1 LTLFL
6 CLIADILSIENN
18 GDYEELNNKLN
29 LLFDNSCIKEEK
41 KIGFFGRFKKNKKEE
56 IEELNEESED
66 TSEEESD
73 VRKVSEDEIITE
85 EKVEEKKVV
94 EEPKKS
100 IATQPEIVEEQ
111 DVDLLFLKSE
121 TSVDKKAA
129 WMEYYEKA
137 LRSKKDNA
145 VTDKLRRGRFR
156 ILDDG
161 SFIILPDLD
170 TYQKSSKTLLEENW
184 F

>member
-1 LTLFL
+1 MAGIQDFIKQLQNDEFQSTVEFSKEPPVHTQVEIEKPREVAKKVENKKPEKTL
-6 CLIADILSIENN
+6 
-18 GDYEELNNKLN
+18 KLN
-29 LLFDNSCIKEEK
+29 INKIKKDTPKQEVVK
-41 KIGFFGRFKKNKKEE
+41 KPQVK
-56 IEELNEESED
+56 
-66 TSEEESD
+66 
-73 VRKVSEDEIITE
+73 

-94 EEPKKS
+94 EEPQKS
-100 IATQPEIVEEQ
+100 IATQPEIVEEL

-156 ILDDG
+156 I
-161 SFIILPDLD
+161 
-170 TYQKSSKTLLEENW
+170 
-184 F
+184 

>member
-1 LTLFL
+1 M
-6 CLIADILSIENN
+6 SIEKFIKQLQNDEFQSTVEFSKEPPVHTQVEIEKPREVAKKVEN
-18 GDYEELNNKLN
+18 KKPEKTLKLN
-29 LLFDNSCIKEEK
+29 INKIKKDTPKQEVVK
-41 KIGFFGRFKKNKKEE
+41 KPQVK
-56 IEELNEESED
+56 
-66 TSEEESD
+66 
-73 VRKVSEDEIITE
+73 

-94 EEPKKS
+94 EEPQKS
-100 IATQPEIVEEQ
+100 IATQPEIVEEL

>member
-1 LTLFL
+1 M
-6 CLIADILSIENN
+6 SIEKFIKQLQNDKFQSTVEFSKEPPVHTQVEIEKPREVAKKVEN
-18 GDYEELNNKLN
+18 KKPEKTLKLN
-29 LLFDNSCIKEEK
+29 INKIKKDTPKQEEVVK
-41 KIGFFGRFKKNKKEE
+41 KPQVK
-56 IEELNEESED
+56 
-66 TSEEESD
+66 
-73 VRKVSEDEIITE
+73 
-85 EKVEEKKVV
+85 EKVEEKKVI
-94 EEPKKS
+94 EEPQKS

>member
-1 LTLFL
+1 MAGIQDFIKQLQNDEFQSTVEFSKEPPVHTQVEIEKPREVTKKVENKKPEKTL
-6 CLIADILSIENN
+6 
-18 GDYEELNNKLN
+18 KLN
-29 LLFDNSCIKEEK
+29 INKIKKDTPKQEEVVK
-41 KIGFFGRFKKNKKEE
+41 KPQVK
-56 IEELNEESED
+56 
-66 TSEEESD
+66 
-73 VRKVSEDEIITE
+73 
-85 EKVEEKKVV
+85 EKVEEKKVI
-94 EEPKKS
+94 EKPKKS
-100 IATQPEIVEEQ
+100 IITQPEIVEEL

>member
-1 LTLFL
+1 MAGIQDFIKQLQNEEFQSTVEF
-6 CLIADILSIENN
+6 SKEPPTHTQIEIEKPKKANDN
-18 GDYEELNNKLN
+18 KKPEKTFRLNINK
-29 LLFDNSCIKEEK
+29 IKKETPTEK
-41 KIGFFGRFKKNKKEE
+41 KEVVKKPQKEN
-56 IEELNEESED
+56 IAQ
-66 TSEEESD
+66 
-73 VRKVSEDEIITE
+73 
-85 EKVEEKKVV
+85 EEKKVEESNESITQSKIL
-94 EEPKKS
+94 EEP
-100 IATQPEIVEEQ
+100 

-121 TSVDKKAA
+121 TAVDKKAA
-129 WMEYYEKA
+129 WMEYYDKA

-170 TYQKSSKTLLEENW
+170 TYQKSSKMILEENW

>member
-1 LTLFL
+1 MAGIQDFIKQLQNDEFQSTVEFSKEPPVHTQVEIEKPREVAKKVENKKPEKTL
-6 CLIADILSIENN
+6 
-18 GDYEELNNKLN
+18 KLN
-29 LLFDNSCIKEEK
+29 INKIKKDTPKQEVVK
-41 KIGFFGRFKKNKKEE
+41 KPQVK
-56 IEELNEESED
+56 
-66 TSEEESD
+66 
-73 VRKVSEDEIITE
+73 

-94 EEPKKS
+94 EEPQKS

>member
-1 LTLFL
+1 MAGIQDFIKQLQNDEFQSTVEFSKEPPVHTQVEIEKPKEVAKKVENKKPEKTL
-6 CLIADILSIENN
+6 
-18 GDYEELNNKLN
+18 KLN
-29 LLFDNSCIKEEK
+29 INKIKKDTPKQEVVK
-41 KIGFFGRFKKNKKEE
+41 KPQVK
-56 IEELNEESED
+56 
-66 TSEEESD
+66 
-73 VRKVSEDEIITE
+73 
-85 EKVEEKKVV
+85 EKVEEKKVI

-100 IATQPEIVEEQ
+100 VATQPEIVEEQ

-170 TYQKSSKTLLEENW
+170 TYQKSSKMLLEENW

>member
-1 LTLFL
+1 MAGIQDFIKQLQNDEFQSTVEFSKEPPVHTQVEIEKPREVAKKVENKKPEKTL
-6 CLIADILSIENN
+6 
-18 GDYEELNNKLN
+18 KLN
-29 LLFDNSCIKEEK
+29 INKIKK
-41 KIGFFGRFKKNKKEE
+41 
-56 IEELNEESED
+56 D
-66 TSEEESD
+66 TPKQEEE
-73 VRKVSEDEIITE
+73 VKKPQVK

-94 EEPKKS
+94 EEPQKS

>member
-1 LTLFL
+1 MAGIQDFIKQLQNDEFQSTVEFSKEPPVHTQVEIEKPREVAKKVENKKPEKTL
-6 CLIADILSIENN
+6 
-18 GDYEELNNKLN
+18 KLN
-29 LLFDNSCIKEEK
+29 INKIKKDTPKQEEVVK
-41 KIGFFGRFKKNKKEE
+41 KPQVK
-56 IEELNEESED
+56 
-66 TSEEESD
+66 
-73 VRKVSEDEIITE
+73 
-85 EKVEEKKVV
+85 EKVEEKKVI
-94 EEPKKS
+94 EEPQKS

>member
-1 LTLFL
+1 MAGIQDFIKQLQNDEFQSTVEFSKEPPVHTQVEIEKPRE
-6 CLIADILSIENN
+6 IAKKIENKKS
-18 GDYEELNNKLN
+18 EKTLKLN
-29 LLFDNSCIKEEK
+29 INKIKKDTPKQEEVVK
-41 KIGFFGRFKKNKKEE
+41 KSQVKE
-56 IEELNEESED
+56 
-66 TSEEESD
+66 
-73 VRKVSEDEIITE
+73 KA
-85 EKVEEKKVV
+85 EEKKVI
-94 EEPKKS
+94 EEPKNT
-100 IATQPEIVEEQ
+100 AQPEIIEEQ

-121 TSVDKKAA
+121 TSIDKKAA

>member
-1 LTLFL
+1 M
-6 CLIADILSIENN
+6 SIEKFIKQLQNDEFQSTVEFSKEPPVHTQVEIEKPREVVKKVEN
-18 GDYEELNNKLN
+18 KKPEKTLKLN
-29 LLFDNSCIKEEK
+29 INKIKKDTPKQEVVK
-41 KIGFFGRFKKNKKEE
+41 KPQVK
-56 IEELNEESED
+56 
-66 TSEEESD
+66 
-73 VRKVSEDEIITE
+73 

-100 IATQPEIVEEQ
+100 VATQPEIVEEP